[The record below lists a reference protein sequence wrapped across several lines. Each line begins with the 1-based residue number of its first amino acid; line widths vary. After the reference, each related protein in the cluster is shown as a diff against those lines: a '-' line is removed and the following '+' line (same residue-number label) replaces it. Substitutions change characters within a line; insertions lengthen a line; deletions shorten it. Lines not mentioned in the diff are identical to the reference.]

1 MSMIEYY
8 VRNSGTPWESQ
19 HWQLRTAIQFRQQRQ
34 ENGKLLPPLFVV
46 ADS

>member
-34 ENGKLLPPLFVV
+34 KNGKLLPPLFVV